1 MLPLLLL
8 AGAARGAEMMAAMPQ
23 ATNAHR
29 EEAAAA
35 SAADQWAAPAAEKW
49 AAAEPQYYYT
59 PEGYLHQRSDG
70 DQYLSGGAVA
80 AGPWVTGE
88 LRGTFSVKKGLF
100 CVSGYRGAAKG
111 VVRGRVF
118 STSCYI
124 C

>member
-1 MLPLLLL
+1 MMALAFRSTCYLIYSSGISSLTDVFLLCSVRMLPLLLL

-23 ATNAHR
+23 AANAQR
-29 EEAAAA
+29 EEAA
-35 SAADQWAAPAAEKW
+35 AADQWAAPAAEKW

-88 LRGTFSVKKGLF
+88 L
-100 CVSGYRGAAKG
+100 
-111 VVRGRVF
+111 
-118 STSCYI
+118 
-124 C
+124 

>member
-8 AGAARGAEMMAAMPQ
+8 AGAARGAEMLAAMPQ
-23 ATNAHR
+23 AANAHR
-29 EEAAAA
+29 EEAVAAA
-35 SAADQWAAPAAEKW
+35 AAADQWAAPAAEKW

-88 LRGTFSVKKGLF
+88 IGGPSVSKGAVL
-100 CVSGYRGAAKG
+100 
-111 VVRGRVF
+111 
-118 STSCYI
+118 
-124 C
+124 